1 MSKEDFDS
9 YSDEEEVEFISRSQI
24 KRETQELQEMGE
36 QLVEMSKN
44 QLANIPLNQELS
56 EAIVLAR
63 RLKSREAKRRQIQFI
78 GKLLRNTDMEPIHQ
92 AIEKIRTQGQ
102 RHQLYRQQ
110 SIDWAERICQEGPS
124 IVEEFLA
131 EFYHGDRQQ
140 LRQLQRAAAKE
151 AAANAKLE
159 DDKKASK
166 TQFTKLQQCLLE
178 AMELQ

>member
-9 YSDEEEVEFISRSQI
+9 YSDEEESEFISRSQI
-24 KRETQELQEMGE
+24 KRETHEFQEMGE
-36 QLVEMSKN
+36 FLVDMSKN
-44 QLANIPLNQELS
+44 QLANIPLTPELS

-78 GKLLRNTDMEPIHQ
+78 GKLLRNTEMDPIHQ

-102 RHQLYRQQ
+102 RHQVQRQQ
-110 SIDWAERICQEGPS
+110 SIEWAERICQEGPS
-124 IVEEFLA
+124 VVEEFLS

-140 LRQLQRAAAKE
+140 LRQLQRASAKE

-159 DDKKASK
+159 EGKPPAKVQLA
-166 TQFTKLQQCLLE
+166 KLQQCLLE